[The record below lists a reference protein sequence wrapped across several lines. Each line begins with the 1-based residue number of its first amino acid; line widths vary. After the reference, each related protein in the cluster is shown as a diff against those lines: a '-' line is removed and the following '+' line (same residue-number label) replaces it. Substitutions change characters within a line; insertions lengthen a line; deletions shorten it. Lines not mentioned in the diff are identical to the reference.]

1 MASIWTELLSA
12 VLLFSLVFGMSATV
26 EIAHMRKQAHNSTAL
41 LIGVSLQFIILPLVG
56 FLTVQLLSLPA
67 EVGITLLV
75 ITSSPGG
82 SYSNWWCS
90 MFNADLA
97 LSVTMTAVSTLL
109 STLMLPANL
118 VLYTKFT
125 YSAAVVKTLDWR
137 ALFISLTVVIGG
149 ICSGLVA
156 SHRANSS
163 GNAVSMRRS
172 ANRMGNFAG
181 LALILLSVSVSS
193 SNQKAAL
200 WDQDTSFY
208 AACIFPPILGLI
220 MAVSL
225 ATYFELDKP
234 ERVSVSIESCYQ
246 NTGIATT
253 VALTMFKTEAELATA
268 IGVPL
273 LYGIVE
279 GAVILIFCL
288 VCWKCGWT
296 KAPANANLCTV
307 IATSYEVESSLQED
321 QEPTAIEV
329 VLSHHE
335 IGGSKQKHMI
345 FSRTDAGTCIV
356 DEETLHDIL
365 HNDSTEKQM
374 SCPEAEDPTECSES
388 DHIDDCEENDDA
400 LLDDGQRRGNRWRP
414 YRSLDTPD
422 AHAPTDVSLSAL
434 DVLNEGLA
442 CIDEAMNSRTP
453 TRIERRTLSE
463 IRTRAKNLASKSY
476 VRPAILPST
485 SSLEDQ
491 SFAQS
496 QDHQSTANAV
506 VFAVSKAAATVS
518 KRNPR
523 RNYEIVCTKGSPT
536 KTSEPAA
543 TVNAPRTAS
552 DSDFDDCLL

>member
-1 MASIWTELLSA
+1 MASIWIELLSA

-149 ICSGLVA
+149 ICSGLIA
-156 SHRANSS
+156 SHRAKSS
-163 GNAVSMRRS
+163 GNAVTMRRS
-172 ANRMGNFAG
+172 ANHMGNFAG

-200 WDQDTSFY
+200 WDQDASFY
-208 AACIFPPILGLI
+208 AACIVPPILGLI

-279 GAVILIFCL
+279 GAAILIFCL

-296 KAPANANLCTV
+296 KAPADANLCTV
-307 IATSYEVESSLQED
+307 IATSYEVESRQEED

-335 IGGSKQKHMI
+335 IGGSTQKHMI

-356 DEETLHDIL
+356 DEETLHDIMRD
-365 HNDSTEKQM
+365 DSMEKQIT
-374 SCPEAEDPTECSES
+374 CPEAEDPTECSES
-388 DHIDDCEENDDA
+388 DHVDDCENDDE
-400 LLDDGQRRGNRWRP
+400 LIVERQRRGNRWRP
-414 YRSLDTPD
+414 YKALDIPD
-422 AHAPTDVSLSAL
+422 SHAPTDVSFPAV
-434 DVLNEGLA
+434 DVLNEGLTG
-442 CIDEAMNSRTP
+442 IDEAMNSQTP
-453 TRIERRTLSE
+453 ARIDRRTLSE
-463 IRTRAKNLASKSY
+463 IRTRAKNLVTQSY
-476 VRPAILPST
+476 VRPGMLPST

-491 SFAQS
+491 SLEQS
-496 QDHQSTANAV
+496 QDHQSTAKAV
-506 VFAVSKAAATVS
+506 VSAVSKAAATVS

-523 RNYEIVCTKGSPT
+523 RIYEIVSTKGSPT
-536 KTSEPAA
+536 KTSEPSAS
-543 TVNAPRTAS
+543 VDAPSTAP